1 MGANDDGRAAMSV
14 VEIINLLK
22 RYWVAVALVTV
33 GFAAVAGVYA
43 YGFLPDEYTATLS
56 MYVLTT
62 SADETVNLSNND
74 LSASQMLTNDVVEL
88 AKSAYVSSQA
98 ADALGMD
105 GLDGYDVTVSGSNST
120 RIITISVTGD
130 SATDVAKVA
139 NQLAETTDVVA
150 QDVMGVTA
158 VKVIDSAA
166 VPLQPSGPH
175 RLKLVAIAACAGLF
189 LSVVGAVVADMVDT
203 RVKRDEEIENL
214 LGVPVI
220 GRFPEVRKAN
230 Q

>member
-1 MGANDDGRAAMSV
+1 MSLAEVLELMKRRWIV
-14 VEIINLLK
+14 VACVVAVF
-22 RYWVAVALVTV
+22 VAVAAVWAW
-33 GFAAVAGVYA
+33 GFM
-43 YGFLPDEYTATLS
+43 PDEYSTTLS

-62 SADETVNLSNND
+62 SSDESANLSNSD

-88 AKSAYVSSQA
+88 AKSAFVSSQA
-98 ADALGMD
+98 ASALG
-105 GLDGYDVTVSGSNST
+105 LDSLSGYEIAVSGSTST
-120 RIITISVTGD
+120 RIITLTVTGD
-130 SATDVAKVA
+130 SAKGVAAVA

-158 VKVIDSAA
+158 VKVIDTAK
-166 VPLQPSGPH
+166 VPDAPSGPH
-175 RLKLVAIAACAGLF
+175 RFKIVAAAALAGLF
-189 LSVVGAVVADMVDT
+189 LSVVGVVAADMVDT
-203 RVKRDEEIENL
+203 RVRRDEEIEEL